1 MLSTK
6 LIIYS
11 WISFC
16 IFHWNELYILSVAG
30 SPANSIQLATGEWD
44 VKIGGGFWMDASRIF
59 PPVTSPNSAKRITQ
73 SKGKSNFS
81 TTKPFVKRRP
91 WGASMDCILSLASD
105 GTFVLTPK
113 FVINDQGNNP
123 SPKEEYTTTSHD
135 LNNRTSG
142 RNAGV
147 KNSLLDLRG
156 SWKVLANP
164 YCVTDR
170 FFDEVFLRS
179 YPRQRMGTLKGGNDG
194 IGTEEKVLE
203 TIQWTLKCR
212 LWGRHNLQKHERS
225 GYRFTHGSLFCA
237 DRDISRRKPFFSP
250 IMGSFSAYKKAN
262 TPRHEGW
269 IDKERFGYSTE

>member
-1 MLSTK
+1 MFHSIVFFSSTQHVHCIKIMLSTK

-113 FVINDQGNNP
+113 FVINDQGNKF
-123 SPKEEYTTTSHD
+123 SPKGRFAKFVLQPNAPFSMAAYHD
-135 LNNRTSG
+135 LGSSSHRMATSLPATNNAAFEDSSSSSVPPPM
-142 RNAGV
+142 A
-147 KNSLLDLRG
+147 KS
-156 SWKVLANP
+156 
-164 YCVTDR
+164 
-170 FFDEVFLRS
+170 
-179 YPRQRMGTLKGGNDG
+179 
-194 IGTEEKVLE
+194 
-203 TIQWTLKCR
+203 
-212 LWGRHNLQKHERS
+212 
-225 GYRFTHGSLFCA
+225 
-237 DRDISRRKPFFSP
+237 
-250 IMGSFSAYKKAN
+250 SA
-262 TPRHEGW
+262 
-269 IDKERFGYSTE
+269 